1 MPLSGACSAS
11 GRSERTEGMETGAF
25 IEAPQ
30 ARRSHGLSPDARQ
43 AQRTTPSWQAS
54 RRLFSPRWP
63 CDDLLAL
70 APHAGAAFSTS
81 LPIMG
86 RLAIP
91 VVAPSIV
98 WPWRTLA
105 SGSSKRRHLL
115 KIFLDKRTRFVLA
128 FGRPVRRGTLSRGV
142 AGWDGSGAC
151 VRGHAN
157 PGLGRPKAGS
167 GVSGDEPDARPRSDR
182 PVLRR
187 GRSFGS

>member
-43 AQRTTPSWQAS
+43 AQRATPSWQAS

-70 APHAGAAFSTS
+70 APHAGTAFSTS

-91 VVAPSIV
+91 VCGALNRVAV
-98 WPWRTLA
+98 ADA
-105 SGSSKRRHLL
+105 SVREFKEASSAED
-115 KIFLDKRTRFVLA
+115 I
-128 FGRPVRRGTLSRGV
+128 P
-142 AGWDGSGAC
+142 
-151 VRGHAN
+151 
-157 PGLGRPKAGS
+157 
-167 GVSGDEPDARPRSDR
+167 
-182 PVLRR
+182 
-187 GRSFGS
+187 